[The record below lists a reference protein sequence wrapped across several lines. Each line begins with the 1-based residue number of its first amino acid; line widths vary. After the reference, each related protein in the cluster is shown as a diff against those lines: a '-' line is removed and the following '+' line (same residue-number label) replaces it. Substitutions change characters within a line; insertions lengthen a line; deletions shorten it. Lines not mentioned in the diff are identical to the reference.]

1 MSLFNVAPVT
11 VDDYRRIAQRRLP
24 KFLFDYIDGGANREE
39 ILARNCADFSQLQL
53 KQRVLRDVGSIDT
66 ATTLF
71 GRSMAMPVALAPV
84 GMAGLFRR
92 RGETQ
97 AARAAERCGIPFATS
112 TVGVCPVDEVAASVA
127 EPIWFQL
134 YMLRDR
140 DFVLEML
147 ERARNAGVDILLF
160 TVDLP
165 VPGMRQRDFRN
176 GMIGGGTA
184 GKISKL
190 AQILSSPRWIY
201 DVGLRGKPH
210 TFGNVASKVENPK
223 DLDLYKSF
231 IDGQFDPTVTW
242 SDIAWL
248 RQQWHGKL
256 IIKGVMESD
265 DALGLMLPFELTTS
279 TLRETLK
286 HCRESRK
293 LHLESWCRLSSQ
305 GIPWATSG
313 DRGDATICMLKTV
326 LLFLSPTDAEMILH
340 LFLKPGTPADTIDE
354 AKRLL
359 PSLKVAH
366 LGAVVS
372 PEEFERI
379 EAQYAA
385 DRCIIVPGSMT
396 DDALMELGDLF
407 PDARQVWV
415 NQSNAVNSIKMAG
428 LKVERSGTKP

>member
-1 MSLFNVAPVT
+1 MSLFNIAPVT

-39 ILARNCADFSQLQL
+39 ILARNCSDFSQLQL

-147 ERARNAGVDILLF
+147 ERARNAGVDTLLF

-265 DALGLMLPFELTTS
+265 DALAAIDCGAEGIVVSNHGGRQLDGIASPIAKLPGVARAVNRQCSIMLDS
-279 TLRETLK
+279 GVRN
-286 HCRESRK
+286 
-293 LHLESWCRLSSQ
+293 
-305 GIPWATSG
+305 GIDVVKALACG
-313 DRGDATICMLKTV
+313 ADAV
-326 LLFLSPTDAEMILH
+326 LLGRPWVYAMAAGGEQGVVDLLEMINKEVEIAMALM
-340 LFLKPGTPADTIDE
+340 GVNRIDE
-354 AKRLL
+354 ITGELL
-359 PSLKVAH
+359 DS
-366 LGAVVS
+366 
-372 PEEFERI
+372 
-379 EAQYAA
+379 
-385 DRCIIVPGSMT
+385 
-396 DDALMELGDLF
+396 DL
-407 PDARQVWV
+407 W
-415 NQSNAVNSIKMAG
+415 
-428 LKVERSGTKP
+428 